1 METFEN
7 LYGLDLSAGIAS
19 GYGSEQPFS
28 EDQKLCPGLHK
39 FCPHYT
45 TQVCDVK
52 YQECVLLN
60 SLRTSEALLRM
71 EREKLAQN
79 PTPKNLEM
87 MAQISEV
94 LQDRTRDAAI
104 DPAAIVRSKR
114 KGRVVAGVFLLLIV
128 AAAIIISLGGV

>member
-7 LYGLDLSAGIAS
+7 LYGLDLSAGIAAEKPP
-19 GYGSEQPFS
+19 SE
-28 EDQKLCPGLHK
+28 EHKLCPGLHK

-60 SLRTSEALLRM
+60 SLLTSEALLRM
-71 EREKLAQN
+71 EREKFAQN

-87 MAQISEV
+87 MAQISDV
-94 LQDRTRDAAI
+94 LQDRVQNAAI

>member
-7 LYGLDLSAGIAS
+7 LYGLDLHASVAAEEPPSA
-19 GYGSEQPFS
+19 E
-28 EDQKLCPGLHK
+28 QKLCPGLQA

-60 SLRTSEALLRM
+60 SLRASETLLRM
-71 EREKLAQN
+71 ERENLAKN
-79 PTPKNLEM
+79 PTPKNLEL
-87 MAQISEV
+87 MAQISDV
-94 LQDRTRDAAI
+94 LQDRTRNAAI
-104 DPAAIVRSKR
+104 DPAAITRSKL
-114 KGRVVAGVFLLLIV
+114 KGRVVAGVFLLLIL